1 MKSLKAKN
9 LVMENKANNVS
20 VYYDGACP
28 VCTKEIGFYQRQV
41 GAGDI
46 NWVDVARCDDNAL
59 PMGVTREAAL
69 ARFHV
74 VNAKGMTDGAPA
86 FIALWCAL
94 PRFRFIGRVLS
105 VPPMPTLLNWA
116 YAAFLRLRK
125 LWR

>member
-1 MKSLKAKN
+1 MNSN
-9 LVMENKANNVS
+9 TNNNDCAVS

-28 VCTKEIGFYQRQV
+28 ICTREIGFYQRQD

-46 NWVDVARCDDNAL
+46 NWVDVSRCDDATL
-59 PMGVTREAAL
+59 PSGVTRDAAL

-74 VNAKGMTDGAPA
+74 VNANGITDGAPA
-86 FIALWCAL
+86 FIALWLAL

-105 VPPMPTLLNWA
+105 IPPLPTLLNVA
-116 YAAFLRLRK
+116 YAVFLKVRK